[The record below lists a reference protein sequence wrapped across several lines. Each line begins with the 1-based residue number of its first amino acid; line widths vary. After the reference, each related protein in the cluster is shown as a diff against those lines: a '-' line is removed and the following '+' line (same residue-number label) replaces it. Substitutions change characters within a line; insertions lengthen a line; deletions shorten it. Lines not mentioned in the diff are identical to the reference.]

1 MEGNPKTKFYRDY
14 EKFDTEKIKTEL
26 YSNINKKEVYCYF
39 CFHEAFTN
47 LLHKYNPIKKKI
59 ARYNNNPYMA
69 RTPVKLITLRSKLK
83 NSYNKNR
90 SAENWDKF
98 KRQGNSHI
106 SKH

>member
-1 MEGNPKTKFYRDY
+1 MT
-14 EKFDTEKIKTEL
+14 
-26 YSNINKKEVYCYF
+26 
-39 CFHEAFTN
+39 
-47 LLHKYNPIKKKI
+47 
-59 ARYNNNPYMA
+59 